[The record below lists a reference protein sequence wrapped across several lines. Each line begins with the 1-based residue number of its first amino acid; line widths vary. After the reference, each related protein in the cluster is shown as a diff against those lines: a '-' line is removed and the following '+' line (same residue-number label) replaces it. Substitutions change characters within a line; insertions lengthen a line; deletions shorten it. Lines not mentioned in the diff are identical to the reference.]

1 MSYTSNLSEV
11 VQTIETSLTGL
22 GNAEKLLRQA
32 ALDSTAL
39 ITDRVQ
45 QDGLKTNDS
54 PIQSYYS
61 YKYGRRRMNKGLQI
75 RYVDLTFKGDMLDD
89 FIPAPLGND
98 FVVGFKSEKQGQIAE
113 YNEERFGLIFN
124 LTNSETDTVIK
135 GILNR
140 VNDTL
145 K

>member
-1 MSYTSNLSEV
+1 MNYTSNLSEV
-11 VQTIETSLTGL
+11 VQAIETKLNGL

-32 ALDSTAL
+32 ALDSTVL
-39 ITDRVQ
+39 ISDRVQ

-61 YKYGRRRMNKGLQI
+61 YKYGRKRSKKGFQI
-75 RYVDLTFKGDMLDD
+75 RYVDLTFSGDMLGE
-89 FIPAPLGND
+89 FIPAPSGND
-98 FVVGFKSEKQGQIAE
+98 FVVGFKSEDQGKIAE

-124 LTNSETDTVIK
+124 LTSSETDTVIK